1 MVVWLKFDNVFG
13 KALYINKASAGT
25 FFLYGACMLNLVSR
39 LQVDIGLEIEVA
51 ILLVCDTQK
60 SHLHEI
66 NNAPFLFMTFARSP
80 VHGMGSSN
88 FTNYVTCV
96 FVSHPGHW
104 RLLQYIW

>member
-51 ILLVCDTQK
+51 ILLVESMWHPKK
-60 SHLHEI
+60 S
-66 NNAPFLFMTFARSP
+66 PS
-80 VHGMGSSN
+80 
-88 FTNYVTCV
+88 
-96 FVSHPGHW
+96 W
-104 RLLQYIW
+104 DK